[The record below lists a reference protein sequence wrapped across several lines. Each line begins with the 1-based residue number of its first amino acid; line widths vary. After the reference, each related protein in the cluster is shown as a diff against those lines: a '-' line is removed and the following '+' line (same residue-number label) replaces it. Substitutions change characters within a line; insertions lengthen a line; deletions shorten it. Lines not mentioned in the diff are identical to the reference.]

1 MAGNGMIGE
10 LSSRQQRAIAALL
23 TTKSMSEAASSAG
36 VGERTLYR
44 WLAEDEAFRAGLAR
58 AESELLDTATRR
70 LLALQGQAIETLEH
84 LLSSAESES
93 VRLRAAQVA
102 IETSLKLRELRDIDQ
117 RLTALEQAQTGL

>member
-10 LSSRQQRAIAALL
+10 LSTRQQKAIAALL
-23 TTKSMSEAASSAG
+23 ASKSVSEAAASAR

-44 WLAEDEAFRAGLAR
+44 WLAEDEAFRAGLSR

-70 LLALQGQAIETLEH
+70 LLSLQGQAIEALEY
-84 LLSSAESES
+84 LLTRAESES

-102 IETSLKLRELRDIDQ
+102 IETSLKLREMRDIEQ
-117 RLTALEQAQTGL
+117 RLQALEQAQAG

>member
-1 MAGNGMIGE
+1 MSSE

-23 TTKSMSEAASSAG
+23 TSKSMSEAATSAG

-84 LLSSAESES
+84 L
-93 VRLRAAQVA
+93 
-102 IETSLKLRELRDIDQ
+102 
-117 RLTALEQAQTGL
+117 QTGERSGLVQGVQSCIKGFLALILKCAQYIFCAY

>member
-1 MAGNGMIGE
+1 MIGE

-117 RLTALEQAQTGL
+117 RLTALEQAQTG